1 MHPLTLLPLLLT
13 PLALA
18 QQTQTQTQTLEIY
31 TAPGSG
37 YIYHGCYN
45 ETTELPDTLG
55 VRALNGGTNEV
66 KPGNMTVDMCIAF
79 CKTGA
84 GDASGGKSG
93 RFAYAGLEYAR
104 YVFFFRFLL
113 SCLVM
118 WVVVWLGEGV
128 LIKIG

>member
-1 MHPLTLLPLLLT
+1 MHLLT
-13 PLALA
+13 PLLLLLLPAASQA
-18 QQTQTQTQTLEIY
+18 QAQTQALEIVSS
-31 TAPGSG
+31 GSG
-37 YIYHGCYN
+37 FVYHGCYN